1 MYPAV
6 PGDRFTPS
14 QEVSFGALRGARLGQ
29 NTNNSKPGITFGKED
44 FEIRAY
50 FECFGTACHFP
61 PSLDL
66 SIQTRLLLKLL
77 RSLFSFDRPRRTI
90 ALANNLHTRFAAAS
104 HQRVRAC

>member
-14 QEVSFGALRGARLGQ
+14 QDESFGAPKRRAARAD
-29 NTNNSKPGITFGKED
+29 TNNSKPGITFGKED

-66 SIQTRLLLKLL
+66 SIQTRLLLKVL